1 MAAFNKA
8 LHMTRSL
15 SSLLFAL
22 VLACAAVAPAQAQ
35 QPAAARQD
43 GAVVRKMVEQFLQT
57 QTAGLPGKVTV
68 TVGQVD
74 PRMSL
79 ASCPDPQPFQQ
90 PGARAWGKITVGVRC
105 TAPIWTVY
113 IQAQVNVI
121 AEYVAAAVPL
131 AQGQPID
138 ASQLAMVKGDL
149 AGLPSG
155 IVTDMAQAVGRSP
168 TVSLPAGTPLRSD
181 NLKSQPVIM
190 ANQTVRVISNGAGF
204 SVSAEGK
211 ALRNAAEG
219 QVVQVRTPSGA
230 ILSGTA
236 RAGGIVE
243 VAN

>member
-1 MAAFNKA
+1 
-8 LHMTRSL
+8 MTRPFFTTICAFL
-15 SSLLFAL
+15 
-22 VLACAAVAPAQAQ
+22 LACAVLAPVHAQ

-43 GAVVRKMVEQFLQT
+43 GAAVRKLVEQFLQT

-68 TVGQVD
+68 TVGAVD
-74 PRMSL
+74 PRMNL
-79 ASCPDPQPFQQ
+79 AACPDLQAFQQ
-90 PGARAWGKITVGVRC
+90 PGARAWGKTTVGVRC
-105 TAPIWTVY
+105 TAPVWTVY

-121 AEYVAAAVPL
+121 AEYVTAAAPL

-149 AGLPSG
+149 AAMPNG

-181 NLKSQPVIM
+181 NLKSKPVVM
-190 ANQTVRVISNGAGF
+190 QNQTVRVISNGAGF

-211 ALRNAAEG
+211 ALGNASDG

-230 ILSGTA
+230 IVSGTA
-236 RAGGIVE
+236 RSGGIVE
-243 VAN
+243 VVN